1 MLMKRLIVL
10 IISILATTA
19 LSAQNIAEYHNPKV
33 EATREYQ
40 EGNAYQQDLLLYADM
55 LATTHPYYADVKHRT
70 KLERAVR
77 KSYKECATLNDA
89 ARFKLLLAR
98 IAAKLGD
105 GHTAIS
111 YWTNMEMIFPVRMA
125 IDGSKSAI
133 IDVTSQEYRELLG
146 KSVTHINGRKLKD
159 ILAQAREIVS
169 ADNDINF
176 EILAKDYLMF
186 TEFWSFLDMSQELL
200 KLTLSDGT
208 TVDVAPIKRNT
219 LRIAQLQSDAKHVT
233 DRRNVLFD
241 YTIYEP
247 EGICYLQFNQF
258 ADRVTH
264 PQYTQLARFDTF
276 VEEMMSEIEAKGV
289 KTLVVDLQYN
299 GGGNSALGDVL
310 LSWLCPISE
319 LKRYG
324 VDVRTS
330 ELLYSTYPY
339 YREFT
344 YDDKPLELGKVYD
357 MWRFDHNRVNDAPTE
372 PQQDSTRHILN
383 YDVERIFRGDVIF
396 VEGKE
401 SFSSATLLLTLAR
414 DNGIGIIIG
423 EPSGG
428 KPSHYGDLLYC
439 MLPNTKTVA
448 TVSHKH
454 FVRPNCEARDVDYIV
469 PDVAIE
475 LRNTERDMLWEWV
488 VRNYGK
494 KRNAD
499 PKSEDDSYLWDTI
512 YRPAMN

>member
-1 MLMKRLIVL
+1 MKKILFTIFAVL
-10 IISILATTA
+10 AVTT
-19 LSAQNIAEYHNPKV
+19 LSAQNIAEYHSSEL
-33 EATREYQ
+33 EASNEYQ

-55 LATTHPYYADVKHRT
+55 LATTHPYYADAKHR
-70 KLERAVR
+70 KELGRAVR
-77 KSYKECATLNDA
+77 KMYKECATLSDA
-89 ARFKLLLAR
+89 VSFKLLLAR
-98 IAAKLGD
+98 LAAELGD

-111 YWTNMEMIFPVRMA
+111 YWSNMEMIFPVRMV
-125 IDGSKSAI
+125 IDGDKQAL
-133 IDVTSQEYRELLG
+133 IDVTSEEHRELLG
-146 KSVTHINGRKLKD
+146 KSVTHIDGRPLKD
-159 ILAQAREIVS
+159 VLDKAREIVS

-176 EILAKDYLMF
+176 ENLVKDYLMF
-186 TEFWSFLDMSQELL
+186 TEFWSFLDLSPELL
-200 KLTLSDGT
+200 TLTLTDGT
-208 TVDVAPIKRNT
+208 SVDVAPIKRNT
-219 LRIAQLQSDAKHVT
+219 LRIAQLQSDTSKRTTAK
-233 DRRNVLFD
+233 RNVLFD
-241 YTIYEP
+241 YTIFDE
-247 EGICYLQFNQF
+247 ESICYLQFNQF

-264 PQYTQLARFDTF
+264 PQYQQLARFDTF
-276 VEEMMSEIEAKGV
+276 VEQMMTEIEANGV

-310 LSWLCPISE
+310 LSWLYPVEE

-324 VDVRTS
+324 VDVRAS

-344 YDDKPLELGKVYD
+344 YDGKSLELGRVYD
-357 MWRFDHNRVNDAPTE
+357 MWRFDHNREQTADAETE
-372 PQQDSTRHILN
+372 QDSTSHILN

-414 DNGIGIIIG
+414 DNGIGIIVG

-428 KPSHYGDLLYC
+428 KPSHYGDILYC

-454 FVRPNCEARDVDYIV
+454 FVRPNREARDVDYIV

-475 LRNTERDMLWEWV
+475 LRNTERDMLWEWLV
-488 VRNYGK
+488 HNYGK
-494 KRNAD
+494 QRKTDA
-499 PKSEDDSYLWDTI
+499 KSEDDSYLWDTI

>member
-1 MLMKRLIVL
+1 MKRFIIV
-10 IISILATTA
+10 IISILAASTI
-19 LSAQNIAEYHNPKV
+19 SAQNVTQYHSAEV
-33 EATREYQ
+33 EATKEYQ
-40 EGNAYQQDLLLYADM
+40 EGNIYQQDLLLYADM
-55 LATTHPYYADVKHRT
+55 LATTHPYYADAKHR
-70 KLERAVR
+70 KELMREVR
-77 KSYKECATLNDA
+77 KSYKECATLSDVA
-89 ARFKLLLAR
+89 SFKLLLAR

-111 YWTNMEMIFPVRMA
+111 YWTNMDMIFPVRMA
-125 IDGSKSAI
+125 INGDKSAI
-133 IDVTSQEYRELLG
+133 IDVTSQEHRALLG
-146 KSVTHINGRKLKD
+146 KSVTHIGGRPLKG
-159 ILAQAREIVS
+159 ILAQARKIVS
-169 ADNDINF
+169 ADNDVNF
-176 EILAKDYLMF
+176 ENLVKDYLMF
-186 TEFWSFLDMSQELL
+186 TEFWSFLDMSQQLL
-200 KLTLSDGT
+200 QLTLADGT
-208 TVDVAPIKRNT
+208 TVDIEPIQRNT
-219 LRIAQLQSDAKHVT
+219 LRIAQLHSETKHVT

-258 ADRVTH
+258 ADRVTLS
-264 PQYTQLARFDTF
+264 QYKQLVRFDTF
-276 VEEMMSEIEAKGV
+276 VEDMMSEMEAKGV

-310 LSWLCPISE
+310 LSWLCPIEE

-357 MWRFDHNRVNDAPTE
+357 MWRFDHNRVNDADAE

-383 YDVERIFRGDVIF
+383 QDAERIFRGDVIF

-414 DNGIGIIIG
+414 DNGIGIIVG

-454 FVRPNCEARDVDYIV
+454 FVRPNREARNSDYIV

-475 LRNTERDMLWEWV
+475 LRNAERDMLWEWV
-488 VRNYGK
+488 LRNYSK
-494 KRNAD
+494 QRKAAT
-499 PKSEDDSYLWDTI
+499 KSDDDSYLWDTI